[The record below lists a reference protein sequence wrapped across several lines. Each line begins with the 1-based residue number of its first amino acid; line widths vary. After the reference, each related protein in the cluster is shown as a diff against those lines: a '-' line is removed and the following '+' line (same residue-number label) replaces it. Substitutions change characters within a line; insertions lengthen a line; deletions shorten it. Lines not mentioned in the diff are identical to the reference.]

1 MMNALTKQEGAQL
14 LERVVIGGDLSK
26 LSTGERMQYYAQVCE
41 SVGLNPLTRP
51 FEYITLNGKLTLYAR
66 RDATDQ
72 LRSLKGISIEI
83 KAREMVGELYAVTA
97 HAKNADGRTDESI
110 GAVSLENLKG
120 DAKANGMM
128 KAETKAKR
136 RVTLSICGLGLLD
149 ETEVETI
156 PDARITPNAGAGEGM
171 TAKQKQVVADTAIQ
185 VKDYLAEGKDFD
197 AFALCETITEL
208 EGKLYLWSQ
217 LNSKEKAAIK
227 RMGEAERKSE
237 KGVKGLVD
245 MPNDIPA

>member
-1 MMNALTKQEGAQL
+1 

-26 LSTGERMQYYAQVCE
+26 LSTGERLTYYSQVCQ

-72 LRSLKGISIEI
+72 LRSLKNVSVEI
-83 KAREMVGELYAVTA
+83 KSREVVEGCYVVTA
-97 HAKNADGRTDESI
+97 GATMKDRHDESI
-110 GAVSLENLKG
+110 GAVVLGDLKG
-120 DAKANGMM
+120 EARANAIM

-156 PDARITPNAGAGEGM
+156 PGASHITPNAGAGEGM
-171 TAKQKQVVADTAIQ
+171 TNKEKQVVADTAALI
-185 VKDYLAEGKDFD
+185 KDAIAESRESDAYGLAV
-197 AFALCETITEL
+197 TIEDN
-208 EGKLYLWSQ
+208 EGKLYLWS
-217 LNSKEKAAIK
+217 LLDSKERAAIK
-227 RMGEAERKSE
+227 RQQEAERRAGAAKAE
-237 KGVKGLVD
+237 
-245 MPNDIPA
+245 A

>member
-1 MMNALTKQEGAQL
+1 VSAVMQKESGTQL

-26 LSTGERMQYYAQVCE
+26 LSNQERLQYYSQVCQ

-72 LRSLKGISIEI
+72 LRSLKSVSVEI
-83 KAREMVGELYAVTA
+83 KSREVVEGCYIVTA
-97 HAKNADGRTDESI
+97 KATMPLDGGGIRQDESI
-110 GAVSLENLKG
+110 GAVALGDLKG
-120 DAKANGMM
+120 DARANACM

-156 PDARITPNAGAGEGM
+156 PDAKITPLAGVGDSL
-171 TAKQKQVVADTAIQ
+171 TNKQKQVIADTAVQI
-185 VKDYLAEGKDFD
+185 KDKLKEGKEFDAYGLAESVYEPGEDQEVEK
-197 AFALCETITEL
+197 
-208 EGKLYLWSQ
+208 KLYLWT
-217 LNSKEKAAIK
+217 LLDSKERAALK
-227 RMGEAERKSE
+227 RVSAAERKA
-237 KGVKGLVD
+237 D
-245 MPNDIPA
+245 

>member
-1 MMNALTKQEGAQL
+1 MNAVTKQEGTQL

-72 LRSLKGISIEI
+72 LRSLKAVSVEI
-83 KAREMVGELYAVTA
+83 KSREVVEGCYVVTA
-97 HAKNADGRTDESI
+97 AATAGMRHDESI
-110 GAVSLENLKG
+110 GAVALGDLKG
-120 DAKANGMM
+120 DARANAMM

-156 PDARITPNAGAGEGM
+156 PEARITPNAGAGEGM

-185 VKDYLAEGKDFD
+185 VKDYIAEGKDFD
-197 AFALCETITEL
+197 AYSLCETITEL
-208 EGKLYLWSQ
+208 EGKLYLWTQ
-217 LNSKEKAAIK
+217 LNSKEKAAMK
-227 RMGEAERKSE
+227 RMGEAERK
-237 KGVKGLVD
+237 GMKGLID